1 MRKIVLKMEKDS
13 RRNAACSELSLADLD
28 CILVLVNLQAI
39 FLADIINLFLHFRQ
53 KQVKVEI

>member
-13 RRNAACSELSLADLD
+13 RRNSACSELSLADVD
-28 CILVLVNLQAI
+28 CVFVPVNLQAI
-39 FLADIINLFLHFRQ
+39 FLADIINLFLHFRR

>member
-1 MRKIVLKMEKDS
+1 MEKN
-13 RRNAACSELSLADLD
+13 RRKNAVCSELSWVDLD

-39 FLADIINLFLHFRQ
+39 FLADIINLFLHFRH